1 MTLEAALLAAIGTL
15 VTVIVTLAGVVG
27 FLWKENREQYRAR
40 ARDSGLFLNSLERL
54 RSKYSASLPPQ
65 ARRTPSDPPRVDPQ
79 TLAGFYS
86 THGVRV
92 RSRTR
97 P

>member
-1 MTLEAALLAAIGTL
+1 MTLQAALMAAIGTL
-15 VTVIVTLAGVVG
+15 VTVVVTLSGAVTL
-27 FLWKENREQYRAR
+27 LWRENREQYRAR
-40 ARDSGLFLNSLERL
+40 ARDSGLFLNTLERL

-65 ARRTPSDPPRVDPQ
+65 ARRTPSDPPRADPQ

-86 THGVRV
+86 THGAK